1 MSYCEIRAPISGRTS
16 QAAVKVGNF
25 VLSADVI
32 PIATI
37 NQMQPVYVT
46 FTVGQQYFPS
56 IRAAIA
62 NHTTSFEVM
71 PMGESHSS
79 HGQLSMVENLV
90 DPASGLATIRATM
103 PNEDE
108 ALWPGSIV
116 TIRLTLYEED
126 AVVVPTSTVQLSS
139 VGTYVYTVEN
149 SIAVI
154 KPIEVTRATADEMI
168 VRSGLSGGE
177 TLVTNGHL
185 LLSDHV
191 LVNVQNP

>member
-1 MSYCEIRAPISGRTS
+1 MALPHRHDLKARI
-16 QAAVKVGNF
+16 VVGDCG
-25 VLSADVI
+25 ADRRKI
-32 PIATI
+32 LLPDRKGHI
-37 NQMQPVYVT
+37 
-46 FTVGQQYFPS
+46 
-56 IRAAIA
+56 
-62 NHTTSFEVM
+62 
-71 PMGESHSS
+71 
-79 HGQLSMVENLV
+79 HGLHLV
-90 DPASGLATIRATM
+90 DGRDRNNIGGVNEIADLIRATI

-126 AVVVPTSTVQLSS
+126 AVVVPTSAVQLSS
-139 VGTYVYTVEN
+139 VGTYVYAVEN

-154 KPIEVTRATADEMI
+154 KPIEVTRANADEMI

-191 LVNVQNP
+191 LVSVQNP